1 MRTGFNPL
9 VSNKYEKN
17 VYYSDVFRNTT
28 MDDKLIYTP
37 NDKENYPLC
46 GLKLLFEKFGHLQR
60 TNQNLSGVPK
70 LCIPTRGVK
79 LWVPE

>member
-1 MRTGFNPL
+1 
-9 VSNKYEKN
+9 
-17 VYYSDVFRNTT
+17 
-28 MDDKLIYTP
+28 MDDKLIYIP
-37 NDKENYPLC
+37 NDKQNYPFC
-46 GLKLLFEKFGHLQR
+46 GLKLLVEKFGHLQR